1 MMPPYAAPLDALPHR
16 DPFRFIT
23 SVDTLEPG
31 VHASGLWILRGDEAF
46 FAGHFPGQPTVP
58 GVLLGEALAQLSGI
72 VGHCDGRCNGRAIRL
87 AQINIRFRVA
97 VVPPAR
103 IALSSRLVR
112 SMGAVTLYDVSAS
125 VENSVVAEGTIVLG
139 GLGEA

>member
-1 MMPPYAAPLDALPHR
+1 MPPHAALLDSLPHR

-23 SVDTLEPG
+23 SVDTLESG
-31 VHASGLWILRGDEAF
+31 VRASGLWILRGDEAF

-72 VGHCDGRCNGRAIRL
+72 VGHCESRCDGRATRL
-87 AQINIRFRVA
+87 AQVSIRFRMA

-112 SMGAVTLYDVSAS
+112 SMGGLALYDVSAS